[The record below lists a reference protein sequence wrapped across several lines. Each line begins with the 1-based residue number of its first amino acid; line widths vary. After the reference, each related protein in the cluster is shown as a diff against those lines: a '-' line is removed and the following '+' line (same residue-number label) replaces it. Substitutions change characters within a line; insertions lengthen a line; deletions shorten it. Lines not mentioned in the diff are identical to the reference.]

1 MSQGGIN
8 QGFTV
13 IKSGHRAISELTKF
27 NHINVILVTEIFESY
42 DSYYTVM
49 EYCEGGELFN
59 YIVKKKRLS
68 EEEASFFYY
77 QIINGLEYIHSLNM
91 VHRDLKPENL
101 LLTKDHILKI
111 IDFGL
116 SNYFYDKNKLL
127 STPCGSPCYASPE
140 MVSGKKY
147 NGFKIDVWS
156 TGIILYAMLC
166 GFLPFE
172 DKDNEVLFKKIRKCK
187 LEFPHHISLISKDLI
202 KKILVTNPDKRI
214 NIKDIKKHP
223 FFLKGKTIFNQTFS
237 FKKLPKN
244 LSLEKEFKYNHVK
257 TEGDEEENKELKN
270 NKENLNTNSK
280 DDKNNNLIN
289 KSNKEEKKNEKI
301 KDKKENNNLKIK
313 DEEDILDLEI
323 KNNANYNKANNDFID
338 KISKT
343 EPNNY
348 HNKRPNSNNQ
358 KNFSPNKQ
366 FSTISH
372 IGNFNKINNYSNN
385 INSVRMPFKNILHK
399 KHNNIIKIKLSNKK
413 NNKNNNNE
421 IEIETR
427 NRNKILKPLNT
438 NHLILNLIKMFNK
451 SERRNEVKVYESL
464 SNNYNENT
472 IRTQENYINSNRR
485 PNSIYKKDLLLRN
498 RRKHNKINSM
508 KFNEFHS
515 NTLRNKIKNIISIN
529 TIDNSNLINISKHSK
544 QNTSNSIGKNKG
556 FHSKNKTKQ
565 SLNHKIKTISF
576 GDFIKKMK

>member
-1 MSQGGIN
+1 M
-8 QGFTV
+8 
-13 IKSGHRAISELTKF
+13 
-27 NHINVILVTEIFESY
+27 
-42 DSYYTVM
+42 
-49 EYCEGGELFN
+49 
-59 YIVKKKRLS
+59 
-68 EEEASFFYY
+68 
-77 QIINGLEYIHSLNM
+77 
-91 VHRDLKPENL
+91 
-101 LLTKDHILKI
+101 
-111 IDFGL
+111 
-116 SNYFYDKNKLL
+116 
-127 STPCGSPCYASPE
+127 
-140 MVSGKKY
+140 
-147 NGFKIDVWS
+147 
-156 TGIILYAMLC
+156 
-166 GFLPFE
+166 
-172 DKDNEVLFKKIRKCK
+172 
-187 LEFPHHISLISKDLI
+187 
-202 KKILVTNPDKRI
+202 
-214 NIKDIKKHP
+214 
-223 FFLKGKTIFNQTFS
+223 
-237 FKKLPKN
+237 
-244 LSLEKEFKYNHVK
+244 
-257 TEGDEEENKELKN
+257 KN
-270 NKENLNTNSK
+270 NKENLKTNPN
-280 DDKNNNLIN
+280 DDNNNNIIT

-323 KNNANYNKANNDFID
+323 KNNTNYNKANNDFID

-472 IRTQENYINSNRR
+472 VRTQENYINSNRR

-498 RRKHNKINSM
+498 RRKHNKM
-508 KFNEFHS
+508 
-515 NTLRNKIKNIISIN
+515 
-529 TIDNSNLINISKHSK
+529 
-544 QNTSNSIGKNKG
+544 
-556 FHSKNKTKQ
+556 
-565 SLNHKIKTISF
+565 
-576 GDFIKKMK
+576 